1 MEGPRLKIK
10 PFTELELSGK
20 TVIFR
25 PDINSPIDPK
35 TKRIVNTNRIEKT
48 VPTLNSLL
56 EQGAKVALIAH
67 QGDTLDYQNLIPL
80 AEHAEIL
87 SRLTGRRVSYIDDV
101 CGPAAQAAVKALL
114 PGEAIILGN
123 LRYLTEEISTFE
135 TVVKLTPQEMTSA
148 WLVRSLAPLGDYY
161 VNDAFAAAH
170 RNSPSMVAFQEL
182 LPSAGGFQLMDEYTA
197 LKSVKDNPR
206 RPCVYILGG
215 AKISDAFDMMRKV
228 LTDGSADYILTAGIT
243 GIVMHIGRGVDFG
256 PIVQK
261 FLIDHGL
268 DVFIPEAKALLRE
281 FGERYVLPVDLAY
294 DENAGSS
301 QANASDIANASAFPE
316 QKRAPTS
323 TSTSTSTSTPKR
335 AEALIEALPKDR
347 LFPDIGH
354 KTIEL
359 FKKYINSAGSIF
371 VNGPA
376 GMYET
381 EPWADGTRELW
392 RAIADAPGYTVIGG
406 GDTISAATKFT
417 ELSKYGYVCTGG
429 GAMVRFLA
437 GKQLPLIEA
446 MERAF
451 ERDFG

>member
-10 PFTELELSGK
+10 PFTELELTGK

-48 VPTLNSLL
+48 VPTLNYLL

-294 DENAGSS
+294 DENAGLS

>member
-10 PFTELELSGK
+10 PFTELELTGK

-197 LKSVKDNPR
+197 LKSVKDSPR

-323 TSTSTSTSTPKR
+323 TSTSTSTSIPKR
-335 AEALIEALPKDR
+335 SEALIEALPKDR

>member
-1 MEGPRLKIK
+1 
-10 PFTELELSGK
+10 
-20 TVIFR
+20 
-25 PDINSPIDPK
+25 
-35 TKRIVNTNRIEKT
+35 
-48 VPTLNSLL
+48 
-56 EQGAKVALIAH
+56 
-67 QGDTLDYQNLIPL
+67 
-80 AEHAEIL
+80 
-87 SRLTGRRVSYIDDV
+87 SYIDDV

-243 GIVMHIGRGVDFG
+243 GIVMHIGHGVDFG

-294 DENAGSS
+294 DENAGLS

-316 QKRAPTS
+316 QKRAP